1 MALNNRNGNLLRVAP
16 ALALLL
22 LLDFANADPLPLWEI
37 ESGGNRLLIL
47 GSVHFLRADD
57 YPLPAEIEKAYEESD
72 RLIMEIDMDDLDPL
86 QAQSVMTSMGV
97 STTGTLSQ
105 AIGAESY
112 AEATKL
118 AAPIGI
124 PLNMFDSFEPWFAAL
139 SISQVR
145 MIQLGFD
152 PGWGVEAQLTRRAQR
167 DAKKITGLETLEDQ
181 LGFMDKLDID
191 TQRQFL
197 LESLREANEVDQE
210 INALVQAWKSGDT
223 DMLET
228 MLLDGLTKAPKLY
241 DALLVQ
247 RNRNWVAQIEELT
260 RSSDDI
266 LIIVGAMHL
275 VGDYSVLAMLEERG
289 IGSQQLVSAEE

>member
-72 RLIMEIDMDDLDPL
+72 RLVMEIDMDDLDPL